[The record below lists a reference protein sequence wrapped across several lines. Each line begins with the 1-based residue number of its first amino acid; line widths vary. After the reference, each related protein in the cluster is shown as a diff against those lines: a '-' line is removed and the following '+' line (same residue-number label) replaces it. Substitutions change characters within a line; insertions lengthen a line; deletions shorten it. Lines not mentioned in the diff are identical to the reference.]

1 MSFIYL
7 TLLILSE
14 AGVIGL
20 DHRHKLALWHN
31 LRAGLLA
38 LGSGLAFFL
47 VWDLAGI
54 NSGIFFEG
62 AKQLLCGVELAPQL
76 PLEELF
82 FLLLLCHS
90 ALLLFAA
97 VSRWVARAR

>member
-1 MSFIYL
+1 ML
-7 TLLILSE
+7 
-14 AGVIGL
+14 GL
-20 DHRHKLALWHN
+20 DHRHKLALWNN

>member
-1 MSFIYL
+1 MSLIYL
-7 TLLILSE
+7 GLLLFSELGVATL
-14 AGVIGL
+14 
-20 DHRHKLALWHN
+20 DFRFKLALGHS

-54 NSGIFFEG
+54 NAGIFFEG

-82 FLLLLCHS
+82 FLLLLCHTT
-90 ALLLFAA
+90 LVLFAT
-97 VSRWVARAR
+97 VSRWVARRR